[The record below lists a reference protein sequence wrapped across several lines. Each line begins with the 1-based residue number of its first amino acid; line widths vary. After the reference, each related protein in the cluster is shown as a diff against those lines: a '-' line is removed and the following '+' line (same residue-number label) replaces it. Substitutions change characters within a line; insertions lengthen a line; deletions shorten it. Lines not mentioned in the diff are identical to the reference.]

1 MPTALEPTGRRSSRG
16 TWLLAAAVVA
26 IGAAAY
32 ANALRAGFVYDDF
45 PSIVRNPAVRDLAS
59 FLPGGPG
66 YERRPNRAVGY
77 ASFALDHRLHGLD
90 PAWFHATNVAVHL
103 ASALLLF
110 ALGLLV
116 FRTPRLR
123 ESRLAPLAPA
133 VAFAAAAL
141 FVAHPVET
149 QAVTYVVQR
158 LTSLAALFYLA
169 AAVLYLRARLGGVR
183 ASSIAWYAGAVLS
196 ALLATKTKEIAFTL
210 PAALLLC
217 EALLLEGAA
226 WHRTLLVAPFVAL
239 AGLIPSSLLRLGKP
253 AGEVL
258 ADAASATAVQTA
270 MGRLEYLA
278 TQLVVVP
285 RYLALLVLP
294 VGQNVDP
301 DVAVASSLL
310 EPRVLAGGLVLAALA
325 GAAILLARRGG
336 RGRDPAALL
345 AGLGIL
351 WFFVAASV
359 ESSVIPIVDVMNE
372 QRVYLPSAGLF
383 LSAAVGLALLAS
395 RLAPHRAGTAV
406 VAAAALL
413 AVALGFV
420 TRDRNEVWRDQLS
433 LWADA
438 AAKSPRKPRP
448 LNNLGAALSEAGRT
462 DEAAR
467 AFLAAIRASPEHAE
481 AYYNLGRLR
490 MAERQEPG
498 EAIRL
503 FQTALALRPDYVDAY
518 ANLAGAYVQAGLPD
532 AAVRVVEAAGP
543 SIRESAEAQFN
554 LGVARALLGD
564 LTRAGE
570 QVEVLRR
577 LGSPLADQLEAFV
590 RSGAGRPARGG

>member
-1 MPTALEPTGRRSSRG
+1 MPSAPELADRPSPRG

-26 IGAAAY
+26 MGAAAY

-45 PSIVRNPAVRDLAS
+45 PSIVRNPAVRDPAS

-77 ASFALDHRLHGLD
+77 MSFALDHRLHGLD

-103 ASALLLF
+103 ASALLVF
-110 ALGLLV
+110 ALVLLA

-158 LTSLAALFYLA
+158 LTSLATLFYLA
-169 AAVLYLRARLGGVR
+169 AVVLYLRARLGGVR
-183 ASSIAWYAGAVLS
+183 PSSIAWYLGAILS

-210 PAALLLC
+210 PAALLAC
-217 EALLLEGAA
+217 EALLLDGAV
-226 WHRTLLVAPFVAL
+226 WHRALPVAPFVAL
-239 AGLIPSSLLRLGKP
+239 AGIIPSSLVRLGKP

-270 MGRLEYLA
+270 TSRLDYLA

-285 RYLALLVLP
+285 RYLGLLVLP
-294 VGQNVDP
+294 IGQNADP
-301 DVAVASSLL
+301 DVAVAASFL

-325 GAAILLARRGG
+325 AAAAVLARRGG
-336 RGRDPAALL
+336 RGWDPAALL
-345 AGLGIL
+345 AALGIL
-351 WFFVAASV
+351 WFFLAASV

-383 LSAAVGLALLAS
+383 LAAAAGLALLAS
-395 RLAPHRAGTAV
+395 RFTPRRAGAAAI
-406 VAAAALL
+406 AAAALV
-413 AVALGFV
+413 AIALGIATHV
-420 TRDRNEVWRDQLS
+420 RNEVWRDQLS

-448 LNNLGAALSEAGRT
+448 LNNLGAALSEAGRA
-462 DEAAR
+462 DEAAQ

-490 MAERQEPG
+490 MTARQDPA

-518 ANLAGAYVQAGLPD
+518 ANLAGAYVQAGLPE

-543 SIRESAEAQFN
+543 SVRDSAEAQFN
-554 LGVARALLGD
+554 LGVACALLGD
-564 LTRAGE
+564 LARAGE
-570 QVEVLRR
+570 QVEVLWR
-577 LGSPLADQLEAFV
+577 LGSPLAVQLEAFV
-590 RSGAGRPARGG
+590 RSGAARSARGG